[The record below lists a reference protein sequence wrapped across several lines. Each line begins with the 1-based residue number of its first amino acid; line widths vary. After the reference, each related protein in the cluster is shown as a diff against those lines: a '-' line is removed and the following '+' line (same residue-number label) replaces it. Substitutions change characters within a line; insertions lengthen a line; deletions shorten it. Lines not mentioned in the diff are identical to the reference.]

1 MCENI
6 SIKDQTNKTNQTN
19 NTNNQIPNKY
29 NSREE
34 RGGADEIISLIIKIT
49 FILIII
55 IVTANITSTIT
66 KDNLKAEL
74 KEEIE
79 IELKDKIYD
88 EFFNILTNDEKVLI
102 SSFIHI
108 PLNNIK
114 YIVKHKS
121 SIYTND
127 NQFKNY
133 YCIVIVY
140 NDSST
145 QVLFH
150 FLQNT
155 QFVKME
161 LSKPYSIYDLK
172 LNNYKIN

>member
-6 SIKDQTNKTNQTN
+6 KDQTTKTNQTY

-34 RGGADEIISLIIKIT
+34 GGADKIISLIIKIT

-102 SSFIHI
+102 SSFIHV

>member
-6 SIKDQTNKTNQTN
+6 KDQTTKTNQTY
-19 NTNNQIPNKY
+19 NTNNQILNEY
-29 NSREE
+29 NSREK

-79 IELKDKIYD
+79 IEIELKDKIYD

-102 SSFIHI
+102 SSFIHV

>member
-6 SIKDQTNKTNQTN
+6 SIKDQTNKTDRTN
-19 NTNNQIPNKY
+19 NINNQIPNKY
-29 NSREE
+29 NSREG
-34 RGGADEIISLIIKIT
+34 GGANEIISLIIKIT

-66 KDNLKAEL
+66 KDNLKVEL

-88 EFFNILTNDEKVLI
+88 EFFNILTNNEKVLI
-102 SSFIHI
+102 SSFIHV

-121 SIYTND
+121 NVYTND

-150 FLQNT
+150 FLSNT
-155 QFVKME
+155 QFIKME

>member
-1 MCENI
+1 MKTLKIKLLKLIKLIILIIKYQINI
-6 SIKDQTNKTNQTN
+6 IVEK
-19 NTNNQIPNKY
+19 
-29 NSREE
+29 RG
-34 RGGADEIISLIIKIT
+34 GGADEIISLLIKIT

-102 SSFIHI
+102 SSFIHV

-140 NDSST
+140 NDSNT
-145 QVLFH
+145 QVLLH

>member
-1 MCENI
+1 MKIFLLKIKPIKLIKLIILIIKYQINI
-6 SIKDQTNKTNQTN
+6 IVEK
-19 NTNNQIPNKY
+19 
-29 NSREE
+29 
-34 RGGADEIISLIIKIT
+34 RGGGVDEIISLIIKIT

-133 YCIVIVY
+133 YCIVIIY

>member
-6 SIKDQTNKTNQTN
+6 KDQTTKTNQTY

-34 RGGADEIISLIIKIT
+34 RRGGADEIISLIIKIT

-66 KDNLKAEL
+66 KDDLKAEL

-102 SSFIHI
+102 SSFIHV

>member
-1 MCENI
+1 MKTLKIKLLKLIKLIILIIKYQINI
-6 SIKDQTNKTNQTN
+6 IVEK
-19 NTNNQIPNKY
+19 
-29 NSREE
+29 RE

-102 SSFIHI
+102 SSFIPV

-145 QVLFH
+145 QVLFN

>member
-34 RGGADEIISLIIKIT
+34 GGADEIISLIIKIT

-102 SSFIHI
+102 SSFIYV

>member
-6 SIKDQTNKTNQTN
+6 KDQTTKTNQTY

-34 RGGADEIISLIIKIT
+34 GGGADEIISLIIKIT

-102 SSFIHI
+102 SSFIHV

>member
-6 SIKDQTNKTNQTN
+6 KDQTTKTTQTY

-29 NSREE
+29 NSRE
-34 RGGADEIISLIIKIT
+34 GGADEIISLIIKIT

-55 IVTANITSTIT
+55 IITANITSTIT

-102 SSFIHI
+102 SSFIHV
-108 PLNNIK
+108 PFNNIK
-114 YIVKHKS
+114 YIVKQKS

-133 YCIVIVY
+133 YCITIIY
-140 NDSST
+140 NDSSS
-145 QVLFH
+145 QVLFY

-161 LSKPYSIYDLK
+161 LNRLYSIYDLK
-172 LNNYKIN
+172 LNNYKI

>member
-1 MCENI
+1 MKIFLLKIKPIKLIKLIILIIKYQINI
-6 SIKDQTNKTNQTN
+6 IVEK
-19 NTNNQIPNKY
+19 
-29 NSREE
+29 REG
-34 RGGADEIISLIIKIT
+34 GGADEIISLIIKIT

>member
-6 SIKDQTNKTNQTN
+6 KDQTTKTNQTY

-29 NSREE
+29 NSKEE
-34 RGGADEIISLIIKIT
+34 RGGGADEIISLIIKIT

-102 SSFIHI
+102 SSFIHV
-108 PLNNIK
+108 PLNNIE

-145 QVLFH
+145 QVVFH

-161 LSKPYSIYDLK
+161 LNKPYSIYDLK

>member
-6 SIKDQTNKTNQTN
+6 KDQTTKTNQTY

-29 NSREE
+29 NSRE

-102 SSFIHI
+102 SSFIHV

-133 YCIVIVY
+133 CCIVIVY

-145 QVLFH
+145 HVLFH

>member
-1 MCENI
+1 MKI
-6 SIKDQTNKTNQTN
+6 FLLKIKSIKIIKLIILIIKY
-19 NTNNQIPNKY
+19 QINIIVEK
-29 NSREE
+29 

-102 SSFIHI
+102 SSFIHV

-161 LSKPYSIYDLK
+161 LNKLYSIYDLK